1 MDALIHTVTMR
12 YICNSLRRN
21 RNRNRNSVL
30 VTSAVSYSICPVTV
44 LPSLYCRY
52 CTAVIVLYWSI
63 DVLAMKSTCYQ
74 SLLIPSK
81 YKL

>member
-30 VTSAVSYSICPVTV
+30 VTSAVSYSICPAIVLHCRYCTAVTV
-44 LPSLYCRY
+44 LPLLYCRY
-52 CTAVIVLYWSI
+52 CTAVTVLP
-63 DVLAMKSTCYQ
+63 L
-74 SLLIPSK
+74 
-81 YKL
+81 